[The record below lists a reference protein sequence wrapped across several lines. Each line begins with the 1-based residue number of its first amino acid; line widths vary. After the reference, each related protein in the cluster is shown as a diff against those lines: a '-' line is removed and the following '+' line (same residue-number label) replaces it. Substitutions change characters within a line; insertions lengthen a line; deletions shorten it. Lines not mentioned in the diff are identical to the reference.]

1 MTDNQQVTVSGIE
14 ALLAPFPK
22 DQVQQRKGPGGMEF
36 DYVPAEVMIRRLV
49 DSGLEYS
56 FTQVPGCPPQI
67 MSHGNG
73 VNVMLY
79 YGRLHI
85 PALGP
90 AQDDVGTAFIHPS
103 GNEEQYKSAASDCL
117 KRCARLYGIG
127 LEMWEGD
134 PNERNRGRSAMEYA
148 GPPQA
153 DRPAQQT
160 AAPRYTNSSAPSDGA
175 TDRQVSFIHRLTKER
190 FPMDNDEFNEKAVQ
204 QIWTMELKQP
214 GTWGSTRQGTS
225 QLIDYLMATPKAN
238 EGPSLQL

>member
-1 MTDNQQVTVSGIE
+1 MSGIE
-14 ALLAPFPK
+14 AILAPFPR

-117 KRCARLYGIG
+117 KRCARLMKKY
-127 LEMWEGD
+127 
-134 PNERNRGRSAMEYA
+134 
-148 GPPQA
+148 
-153 DRPAQQT
+153 
-160 AAPRYTNSSAPSDGA
+160 
-175 TDRQVSFIHRLTKER
+175 
-190 FPMDNDEFNEKAVQ
+190 
-204 QIWTMELKQP
+204 
-214 GTWGSTRQGTS
+214 
-225 QLIDYLMATPKAN
+225 
-238 EGPSLQL
+238 PSLQIQEVRSSMRWVIRYLVAYLRHLLS